1 MGILQFFNTKDKTFV
16 PLFVSA
22 THNLIELSELLR
34 VMITSSPEEWADI
47 SKKAQEMDAKGEK
60 MFRTLIKEL
69 GRNFITPFD
78 REDIHELATAISSAQ
93 DFVHGSGKRIYLYK
107 VMAMDHYFGDLAD
120 QITLGAR
127 ELEKACDLLIS
138 MKNAVEIKQICQGIK
153 KIELEADTI
162 YDRATTELF
171 ENEKDPIELMKKKD
185 ILESLETATDKIDDA
200 ANIIRSILI
209 KYA

>member
-1 MGILQFFNTKDKTFV
+1 MGLLQFFNTKDKTFV

-22 THNLIELSELLR
+22 TQTLVELSEILQA
-34 VMITSSPEEWADI
+34 IISSPPEKWSEL
-47 SKKAQEMDAKGEK
+47 SQKAQELDNKGEK
-60 MFRTLIKEL
+60 IFHKLISEL
-69 GRNFITPFD
+69 SLNFITPFD

-93 DFVHGSGKRIYLYK
+93 DFIHGSGKRIYLYN
-107 VMAMDHYFGDLAD
+107 VDSMNHYFGELAER
-120 QITLGAR
+120 ITLGAK
-127 ELEKACDLLIS
+127 ELEKVCELLIS

-153 KIELEADTI
+153 KIELEADVL
-162 YDRATTELF
+162 YDQATSELF
-171 ENEKDPIELMKKKD
+171 KNEKDAIELMKKKD

>member
-34 VMITSSPEEWADI
+34 VMITSSPEEWADL
-47 SKKAQEMDAKGEK
+47 SKKAQDMDAKGEK
-60 MFRTLIKEL
+60 MFRSLIKEL

-107 VMAMDHYFGDLAD
+107 VMAMDHYFSDLAD

-153 KIELEADTI
+153 KIELEADAI

>member
-1 MGILQFFNTKDKTFV
+1 MGLLQFFNTKDKTFV

-34 VMITSSPEEWADI
+34 VMITSSPAEWADL

-107 VMAMDHYFGDLAD
+107 VMAMDRYFSDLAD

-153 KIELEADTI
+153 KIELEADAI

>member
-1 MGILQFFNTKDKTFV
+1 MGLLQFFNTKDKTFV

-22 THNLIELSELLR
+22 TQTLVELSEVLQA
-34 VMITSSPEEWADI
+34 IISSTPDKWEEL
-47 SKKAQEMDAKGEK
+47 SKKAQELDNKGEK
-60 MFRTLIKEL
+60 IFHKLIAEL
-69 GRNFITPFD
+69 SLNFITPFD

-93 DFVHGSGKRIYLYK
+93 DFIHGSGKRIYLYN
-107 VMAMDHYFGDLAD
+107 VDSMNHHFGDLALR
-120 QITLGAR
+120 ITSGAK
-127 ELEKACDLLIS
+127 ELQKGCDLLIS

-153 KIELEADTI
+153 KIELEADVI
-162 YDRATTELF
+162 YDQATSELF
-171 ENEKDPIELMKKKD
+171 KNEKDAIELMKKKD